1 MNLRVLTLN
10 CWGLPDCITKV
21 VYRRYKDPKL
31 SGGRLW
37 TTRTQRI
44 EAIAKTLNSYDIVCL
59 QEVWI
64 QKDQEALTKICAENG
79 MPYSHVFSSGMIG
92 SSGLQLISRY
102 PIKEVS
108 FHRYRVNGRVLRVDH
123 GDYHAGKGF
132 GYAKLAVSDTQL
144 VNVIL
149 THTIA
154 QYNPMDTYLP
164 DRLSQVWEL
173 SRFIQF
179 VSRPDQ
185 LLITVGDMNFRVDS
199 LEYNML
205 TQIGNLSDAYRVI
218 NPKTIGK
225 SGSTIMCDLAVDA
238 KPSRIDFVFFKKTK
252 TWELEESVVVLNSQ
266 EFLYSDHFGVSAV
279 FRACDPSSSKP
290 SKEKIST
297 TNVSSFGATE
307 EIEKEVDAKV
317 TQTVLQQSATLIQHG
332 AVTAQSR
339 KTSHLVRCLMSALV
353 LYLLLSISAPGI
365 FIASVSIYTVVEFF
379 IAMFVVENE
388 IAALKE
394 AYKEIKYFC

>member
-37 TTRTQRI
+37 TTRTERI

-64 QKDQEALTKICAENG
+64 QQDQDALTKICAENG
-79 MPYSHVFSSGMIG
+79 MAYSHVFSSGMIG
-92 SSGLQLISRY
+92 SSGLQIISRY
-102 PIKEVS
+102 PIKEVY
-108 FHRYRVNGRVLRVDH
+108 FHRYRVNGRVLRFDH

-132 GYAKLAVSDTQL
+132 GFAKLAVSDTQL

-154 QYNPMDTYLP
+154 QYNSMDAYSP
-164 DRLSQVWEL
+164 DRLSQIWEL

-185 LLITVGDMNFRVDS
+185 LLITVGDMNFKSDS
-199 LEYNML
+199 LEYNMI
-205 TQIGNLSDAYRVI
+205 TQVGNLSDAYREA
-218 NPKTIGK
+218 NPKSVGK
-225 SGSTIMCDLAVDA
+225 SGSTIMCDLAVDD

-252 TWELEESVVVLNSQ
+252 TWELEQSVVVLNSP

-279 FRACDPSSSKP
+279 FRAVDPALKP
-290 SKEKIST
+290 SKEKIAS
-297 TNVSSFGATE
+297 TNVASFATTE
-307 EIEKEVDAKV
+307 EVEREVEAKV
-317 TQTVLQQSATLIQHG
+317 TQTVLQQSAARIKLG
-332 AVTAQSR
+332 VDTAQSR
-339 KTSHLVRCLMSALV
+339 KTSHLIRCLMSALV

-365 FIASVSIYTVVEFF
+365 FVASLSIYTVVEFF
-379 IAMFVVENE
+379 IALFVVENE